1 MDDEIQE
8 TVESILGKGV
18 KVVDCEKKS
27 SIREEEVLLI
37 NGCPIPLEGED
48 GAAIRDALIHGN
60 VPNCDLLNQILI
72 RAGILKSPVRLETSL
87 SVKSSV
93 VTREEVT
100 VAKGGH
106 IVDERTRETKEDNY
120 YTSSTSEV
128 WEPVGYEPLPHNKKR
143 GGIKIIEGGGY
154 PKSGSNSSTCKSSCS
169 SSCSSSSCNQTQ
181 PSTSTDSAFFPSD
194 THQHSSSGNYG
205 NSSNVRMPP
214 NRTSSS
220 TSADS
225 ANSFSDFLPPHVNA
239 SSSPFIPNCTR
250 NPNIPN
256 MNDSNGRKT
265 SSSSTSTTT
274 KTVLDSYGNEITK
287 NHTTV
292 EKCRNDHHFNYNDN
306 NNSRKQNGGER
317 TNVGCPNHEMVNGFT
332 KIRLDDFS
340 SGAEKNVRK
349 HKNNN
354 F

>member
-48 GAAIRDALIHGN
+48 GAAIREALIHGN

-72 RAGILKSPVRLETSL
+72 KAGILKAPVRLETSL

-100 VAKGGH
+100 VAKGGQ

-128 WEPVGYEPLPHNKKR
+128 WEPIGYEPAP
-143 GGIKIIEGGGY
+143 IKGKGSIRVIEPGCD
-154 PKSGSNSSTCKSSCS
+154 KSGSNSSAFRSS
-169 SSCSSSSCNQTQ
+169 SSCSSGSGTTRPPSD
-181 PSTSTDSAFFPSD
+181 PSTSADSAFFPSD
-194 THQHSSSGNYG
+194 TQYPHSYSSNYQQPNSSSY
-205 NSSNVRMPP
+205 PP
-214 NRTSSS
+214 KRTQSS

-225 ANSFSDFLPPHVNA
+225 ANSFSRDDFLPPYVNA
-239 SSSPFIPNCTR
+239 TSSPFMPNCSR
-250 NPNIPN
+250 SPYIPG
-256 MNDSNGRKT
+256 MNN
-265 SSSSTSTTT
+265 STTT
-274 KTVLDSYGNEITK
+274 TTTSYLDPCGERRT
-287 NHTTV
+287 TTV
-292 EKCRNDHHFNYNDN
+292 RQ
-306 NNSRKQNGGER
+306 SRGAEELPRQM
-317 TNVGCPNHEMVNGFT
+317 TNGFS
-332 KIRLDDFS
+332 KLRVDDFPTAAKVS
-340 SGAEKNVRK
+340 TTGVSP
-349 HKNNN
+349 
-354 F
+354 

>member
-18 KVVDCEKKS
+18 KVLDCEKKS

-48 GAAIRDALIHGN
+48 GVAIREALIHGN

-72 RAGILKSPVRLETSL
+72 RAGILKAPVRLETSL
-87 SVKSSV
+87 SVKSSI

-128 WEPVGYEPLPHNKKR
+128 WEPVGYEALPLNKK
-143 GGIKIIEGGGY
+143 GGIKVIEGY
-154 PKSGSNSSTCKSSCS
+154 PKSGSNSSTFRSS
-169 SSCSSSSCNQTQ
+169 SSCSSGNQTH

-194 THQHSSSGNYG
+194 THQHSSSANCHQPG
-205 NSSNVRMPP
+205 SSRAP
-214 NRTSSS
+214 NRTNSS

-225 ANSFSDFLPPHVNA
+225 ANSFLKDNDFLPPHVNA
-239 SSSPFIPNCTR
+239 SSSPFIPNCSR
-250 NPNIPN
+250 KPHIPDLN
-256 MNDSNGRKT
+256 NSK
-265 SSSSTSTTT
+265 STVTTTT
-274 KTVLDSYGNEITK
+274 KTIIDPYGNERK
-287 NHTTV
+287 STTV
-292 EKCRNDHHFNYNDN
+292 ERSRNECNQDRPQN
-306 NNSRKQNGGER
+306 QNGDR
-317 TNVGCPNHEMVNGFT
+317 VNLSCPPNLVNGLSR
-332 KIRLDDFS
+332 IRLDDFP
-340 SGAEKNVRK
+340 AAKQNVREI
-349 HKNNN
+349 
-354 F
+354 